1 MNCEIIGLFIP
12 FRLSDSLLGKI
23 SRTCIM
29 SQEFLPLCDVLF
41 NIISMAS
48 YFCDVVFDVITA
60 YTLYQQEQ
68 YVWLSMAVFFIGS
81 SLIVSQFLSAKWF
94 LQRHSSC
101 QSTITATTNDDR
113 GKEDSEQVNKGSL
126 VAMHLMGMGVLWRY
140 FKLFIPVDL
149 RIVKHEVRD
158 LCMLRLTH
166 AFIEAAPMLL
176 VQLYLIWLKPS
187 RNDVQDLNIVSTVLS
202 LVSVCW
208 ALASFNKNVRRQNV
222 HKLVLTW
229 LGVIFQFLWRLG
241 TVTSRVVALT
251 VYATVYNYWVFLVIG
266 LHWMSMFFWLIS
278 PRNVFH
284 GDKMSKLKKDAYCAL
299 IAVVYVFCYV
309 NLQHV
314 NPRMKMAA
322 FYVTMFLENT
332 LLVAVWLIGVHR
344 NEPWYHEL
352 ATVVMFLSFFVGI
365 IFLGL
370 YYRYFHVKRLNYG
383 SSSSAY
389 ATNNNPPE
397 PYTYVTPSGT
407 YMDHGS
413 DPNGAAKN
421 VNAVSYF
428 LNKECANSSFIY
440 LFISLGYVRQA
451 ERSYG
456 LLHREHTVCS
466 RCVQLPIQ
474 SSHDEEEKET
484 DYFRTA
490 TRARNAVHV
499 GRWRW

>member
-1 MNCEIIGLFIP
+1 
-12 FRLSDSLLGKI
+12 
-23 SRTCIM
+23 M

-60 YTLYQQEQ
+60 YTLYQQQQ
-68 YVWLSMAVFFIGS
+68 YVWLSLAAFFIAS
-81 SLIVSQFLSAKWF
+81 SLIISQFLSAKWF
-94 LQRHSSC
+94 LQRHTSC
-101 QSTITATTNDDR
+101 QSAQED
-113 GKEDSEQVNKGSL
+113 GKEVNKMSL
-126 VAMHLMGMGVLWRY
+126 IALHAAGMGVLWRY

-176 VQLYLIWLKPS
+176 VQLYLIWLKPI
-187 RNDVQDLNIVSTVLS
+187 RDDVKDLNIVSTVLS

-241 TVTSRVVALT
+241 TVTSRVISLT
-251 VYATVYNYWVFLVIG
+251 VYATVYSYWVFLVIG

-299 IAVVYVFCYV
+299 IAVVYIFCYV
-309 NLQHV
+309 NLQ
-314 NPRMKMAA
+314 NSSPRMKMVA

-344 NEPWYHEL
+344 DEPWYHEM
-352 ATVVMFLSFFVGI
+352 ATVVMFLSFFVGM
-365 IFLGL
+365 IFMGL
-370 YYRYFHVKRLNYG
+370 YYRYFHVKRLSYA
-383 SSSSAY
+383 SSAPY
-389 ATNNNPPE
+389 STNNNPPE

-407 YMDHGS
+407 YVVSENLTEADGVS
-413 DPNGAAKN
+413 KGAAST
-421 VNAVSYF
+421 AVSQ
-428 LNKECANSSFIY
+428 NSINA
-440 LFISLGYVRQA
+440 RQA
-451 ERSYG
+451 
-456 LLHREHTVCS
+456 TC
-466 RCVQLPIQ
+466 
-474 SSHDEEEKET
+474 
-484 DYFRTA
+484 
-490 TRARNAVHV
+490 
-499 GRWRW
+499 

>member
-1 MNCEIIGLFIP
+1 M
-12 FRLSDSLLGKI
+12 
-23 SRTCIM
+23 M

-60 YTLYQQEQ
+60 YTLYQQEM
-68 YVWLSMAVFFIGS
+68 YIWLILAVVFILS

-94 LQRHSSC
+94 LERHSS
-101 QSTITATTNDDR
+101 STPTTS
-113 GKEDSEQVNKGSL
+113 DSEKDDVNKGSL
-126 VAMHLMGMGVLWRY
+126 VVMHFLGMGVLWRY

-158 LCMLRLTH
+158 LCMLRLVH

-187 RNDVQDLNIVSTVLS
+187 PSDVKDLNIVSTVLS

-251 VYATVYNYWVFLVIG
+251 VYATVYSYWVFLVIG
-266 LHWMSMFFWLIS
+266 LHWMTMFFWLIS

-284 GDKMSKLKKDAYCAL
+284 GDKMSKLKKDAYCVL

-314 NPRMKMAA
+314 NPRMKMV
-322 FYVTMFLENT
+322 FK
-332 LLVAVWLIGVHR
+332 LI
-344 NEPWYHEL
+344 
-352 ATVVMFLSFFVGI
+352 
-365 IFLGL
+365 
-370 YYRYFHVKRLNYG
+370 
-383 SSSSAY
+383 
-389 ATNNNPPE
+389 
-397 PYTYVTPSGT
+397 
-407 YMDHGS
+407 
-413 DPNGAAKN
+413 
-421 VNAVSYF
+421 
-428 LNKECANSSFIY
+428 
-440 LFISLGYVRQA
+440 
-451 ERSYG
+451 
-456 LLHREHTVCS
+456 
-466 RCVQLPIQ
+466 
-474 SSHDEEEKET
+474 
-484 DYFRTA
+484 
-490 TRARNAVHV
+490 
-499 GRWRW
+499 